1 MRVKN
6 KKLKEKYN
14 VSAKEI
20 ASIVGSIISFKF
32 ALGPVCQITTRQLS
46 MLFANASCWDEHID
60 ISFPALCELD
70 FWLDNIR
77 PIPTRVISPWYRIPE
92 RIVFTD
98 ASDFAGGGVM
108 IDSTNKV
115 FHVM

>member
-1 MRVKN
+1 
-6 KKLKEKYN
+6 
-14 VSAKEI
+14 
-20 ASIVGSIISFKF
+20 
-32 ALGPVCQITTRQLS
+32 
-46 MLFANASCWDEHID
+46 MLIANASCWDEQID

-77 PIPTRVISPWYRIPE
+77 SIPTRVISPWYRIPE

-108 IDSTNKV
+108 IDSTKKV
-115 FHVM
+115 FMLCGKNWTEFRVQLSES